1 MGRLFGALVTKA
13 GIPVPTEITQKV
25 LMAARHLQ
33 SGFAGASPGF
43 TLPIVQ
49 HLDFGQSI
57 AGTVERQ
64 HAHFFRITV
73 SQSDLD
79 KGVIVSCSSVGGDKF
94 KLVFFDREGSVSM
107 VEESQVSSQNK
118 KNNCSYVSRIGKR
131 NTDS

>member
-1 MGRLFGALVTKA
+1 
-13 GIPVPTEITQKV
+13 
-25 LMAARHLQ
+25 MAARHLQ
-33 SGFAGASPGF
+33 SGFAGATPGFTGATPGF

-57 AGTVERQ
+57 TGTVERQ

-73 SQSDLD
+73 SHSDLD

-107 VEESQVSSQNK
+107 VEESQVSSE
-118 KNNCSYVSRIGKR
+118 KNNCTYISRIRRIRIAELNYGCVVC
-131 NTDS
+131 SM